1 MAERRAELAERSR
14 EDQELAAR
22 VEAEVARRLAEAA
35 QSEEVAA
42 RIQRKLIVRTGSNS
56 TLRQLVA
63 TPWLAL
69 TSLFPHVGVTG
80 VHREVLHSPSVEAE
94 NTVRFSL

>member
-35 QSEEVAA
+35 QSEEVAQ
-42 RIQRKLIVRTGSNS
+42 RIQRKLIVRAGRLPTYSISRLWAVRSRCDG
-56 TLRQLVA
+56 LRR
-63 TPWLAL
+63 
-69 TSLFPHVGVTG
+69 G
-80 VHREVLHSPSVEAE
+80 RHS
-94 NTVRFSL
+94 